1 MKKLEDYIRSIP
13 DFPQPGI
20 VFKDL
25 TPLLNHPA
33 AYQEA
38 IRSLLSYTE
47 KLSIDKVVGI
57 ESRGFIFGAL
67 LADRLE
73 AGFVPVRKKGKLPAK
88 TIQQGYALEY
98 GNNILEIHEDAIQP
112 GEKVLVHDDLLA
124 TGGTASATCQLVKQL
139 GGEILQVSF
148 LIELTFLKGRDC
160 LSAYPVTSVISY

>member
-148 LIELTFLKGRDC
+148 LIELTFLNGRDC